1 MRYLLIGMG
10 TRGDVQPLV
19 ALAMGMQK
27 AGMDVC
33 IGAGLDFREWI
44 EGRGI
49 PFAPMNMNMH
59 TMMNTPEGIEW
70 INNSKN
76 PLQEGRNMKR
86 MLDTYS
92 ADIADDLW
100 RICAD
105 ADVVISNL
113 PTFAFVAAIA
123 KKLNKPHGMVL
134 LSPLTP
140 SNHPAS
146 TMKPMT
152 PFISPA
158 NRLAGYIALY
168 FTHWVARE
176 SGNVFR
182 HKLGLS
188 AWTYRDYLREWLSI
202 PVLYGISPLV
212 MPRDP
217 RWHDKTV
224 VTGYWI
230 DPLPADYAPPTDLLQ
245 FLEAG
250 DAPFYIGFGSMSSKD
265 PQATTRLIIDAV
277 QKAGVRAVIYSG
289 WAGLAHDDIPD
300 TVFLSTGAPH
310 EWLFPRMA
318 GVIHHGGAGTT
329 AAGLRAGVP
338 SGVIAHMAD
347 QPYWGRRIAELG
359 VGAKFIYRHQ
369 LTSDKLARMI
379 ATLSNPTLQHNARQF
394 GERLRAEDGVM
405 NAVTIIPTLHKA

>member
-1 MRYLLIGMG
+1 MKYLLIGMG

-19 ALAMGMQK
+19 ALATGMQH
-27 AGMDVC
+27 AGMDVT
-33 IGAGLDFREWI
+33 IGAGLDFQAWI

-49 PFAPMNMNMH
+49 PFAPMNMNMQ
-59 TMMNTPEGIEW
+59 TMMNSPEGIEW

-76 PLQEGRNMKR
+76 PMQEGRNMKR
-86 MLDTYS
+86 MLDKYS
-92 ADIADDLW
+92 ADIAGDLL

-105 ADVVISNL
+105 ADVLISNL

-123 KKLNKPHGMVL
+123 EKLKKQHWLVL

-146 TMKPMT
+146 TMKPM
-152 PFISPA
+152 SPITFPT
-158 NRLAGYIALY
+158 NRLSGYIGLY

-176 SGNVFR
+176 SGNNFR
-182 HKLGLS
+182 RELGLS
-188 AWTYRDYLREWLSI
+188 DWTYRDYLREWTTI
-202 PVLYGISPLV
+202 PVLYGVSPLV

-217 RWHDKTV
+217 RWHDKTF

-230 DPLPADYAPPTDLLQ
+230 DPLPADYAPPSDLVQ

-265 PQATTRLIIDAV
+265 PQATTRLILDAV
-277 QKAGVRAVIYSG
+277 KKVGVRAVIYSG
-289 WAGLAHDDIPD
+289 WAGLNHDDIPD
-300 TVFLSTGAPH
+300 TIFLSTGAPH

-338 SGVIAHMAD
+338 SAVISHMAD
-347 QPYWGRRIAELG
+347 QPYWGRRVAELG
-359 VGAKFIYRHQ
+359 VGAKFIYRHK
-369 LTSDKLARMI
+369 LTSDRLARNI
-379 ATLSNPTLQHNARQF
+379 ETLSKPTIQHNARQF
-394 GERLRAEDGVM
+394 GERLRAENGVQ
-405 NAVTIIPTLHKA
+405 NAVRVIEQLQS

>member
-1 MRYLLIGMG
+1 MKYLLIGMG
-10 TRGDVQPLV
+10 TQGDVQPLV
-19 ALAMGMQK
+19 ALATGMQN
-27 AGMDVC
+27 AGMDVT

-49 PFAPMNMNMH
+49 PFAPMNMNMQ
-59 TMMNTPEGIEW
+59 TMMNSPEGIEW
-70 INNSKN
+70 INNSKT
-76 PLQEGRNMKR
+76 PMQEGRNMKR
-86 MLDTYS
+86 MLDKYS
-92 ADIADDLW
+92 ADIAGDLL

-105 ADVVISNL
+105 ADVLISNL

-123 KKLNKPHGMVL
+123 EKLKKQHWLVL

-146 TMKPMT
+146 TMKPM
-152 PFISPA
+152 SPITFPT
-158 NRLAGYIALY
+158 NRLSGYIGLY

-176 SGNVFR
+176 SGNNFR
-182 HKLGLS
+182 RELGLS
-188 AWTYRDYLREWLSI
+188 EWTCRDYLREWTTI
-202 PVLYGISPLV
+202 PVLYGVSPLV

-217 RWHDKTV
+217 RWHDKIF

-230 DPLPADYAPPTDLLQ
+230 DPLPANYAPPSDLTQ

-265 PQATTRLIIDAV
+265 PQATTRLILDAV
-277 QKAGVRAVIYSG
+277 QKVGVRAVIYSG
-289 WAGLAHDDIPD
+289 WAGLNHDGIPD
-300 TVFLSTGAPH
+300 TIFLSTGAPH

-338 SGVIAHMAD
+338 SAVISHMAD
-347 QPYWGRRIAELG
+347 QPYWGRRVAELG
-359 VGAKFIYRHQ
+359 VGAKFTYRHK
-369 LTSDKLARMI
+369 LTSDRLARTI
-379 ATLSNPTLQHNARQF
+379 ETLSNPTTQHNARQF
-394 GERLRAEDGVM
+394 GERLRAEDGVQ
-405 NAVTIIPTLHKA
+405 NAVRVIEQLRS